1 MIGFLPMTAPG
12 AAAEFALAP
21 AGAVR
26 VDVSARY
33 PLADLARVHELSA
46 AGGIRGKVVITI
58 A

>member
-1 MIGFLPMTAPG
+1 MNMYVRSDAVQLTEIVRRIDT
-12 AAAEFALAP
+12 
-21 AGAVR
+21 GAVR